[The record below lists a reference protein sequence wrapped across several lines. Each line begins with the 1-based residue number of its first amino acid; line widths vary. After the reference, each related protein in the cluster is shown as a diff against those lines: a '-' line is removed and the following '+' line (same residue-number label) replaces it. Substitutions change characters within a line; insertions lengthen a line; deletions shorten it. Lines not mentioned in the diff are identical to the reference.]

1 MKREN
6 LLMVSDSDHNADMLY
21 AVGMFVPDPFIYA
34 RVNGRSHII
43 MSDLELDR
51 ARGAASH
58 CRVHS
63 LSRLQRA
70 LRADGKSKITT
81 PHVIGHLLR
90 SQGVRRVTVPD
101 HFPFGL
107 AKALQRL
114 KIKVRPKGGCFFPE
128 RQIKNAAEIKK
139 ISAALM
145 MAEVGLAEGIQAIK
159 SCKVDR
165 KRRLIYHGNPLNAEK
180 LRAIIDTAIVQAGGL
195 ACHTIVAGGRQG
207 CDPHERGH
215 GLLRANEPI
224 ILDVF
229 PRSQRTGY
237 FGDITR
243 TVVKGRASEAVR
255 KIYHVIERGQ
265 EIAFEKMRHGSA
277 CRDVHEAVQSF
288 FGQEGYKTSR
298 TQGRMQGFFH
308 GTGHGIGLE
317 IHEAPR
323 LGAQSLDIL
332 RAGHVV
338 TVEPGLYYWDL
349 GGGVRLEDMAL
360 ITNNG
365 PRNLTKFEKVLE
377 V

>member
-21 AVGMFVPDPFIYA
+21 AVGMFVPDPFIYV
-34 RVNGRSHII
+34 RVNGRPHIV

-51 ARGAASH
+51 AREDAAH
-58 CRVHS
+58 CRVVS

-70 LRADGKSKITT
+70 IRADGRKKVGL
-81 PHVIGHLLR
+81 PQVIRHLLR
-90 SQGVRRVTVPD
+90 TKGVRRVTVPD
-101 HFPFGL
+101 HFPLGL
-107 AKALQRL
+107 ARELQRQR
-114 KIKVRPKGGCFFPE
+114 IKVRPKGGLFFPE
-128 RQIKNAAEIKK
+128 RAIKSAAEVKK

-159 SCKVDR
+159 SCKIDR
-165 KRRLIYHGNPLNAEK
+165 KRRLIYRGNPLTSEK
-180 LRAIIDTAIVQAGGL
+180 LRAIIDTAIVQAGGV
-195 ACHTIVAGGRQG
+195 ACHTIVAGGRQA
-207 CDPHERGH
+207 CDPHARGH

-224 ILDVF
+224 VLDVF

-243 TVVKGRASEAVR
+243 TVVKGRASEAFR

-265 EIAFEKMRHGSA
+265 EIAFEKARHGTPG
-277 CRDVHEAVQSF
+277 RLVHEAVQEF
-288 FGQEGYKTSR
+288 FEREGYKTSR
-298 TQGRMQGFFH
+298 RRGRVQGFTH
-308 GTGHGIGLE
+308 GTGHGVGLE

-323 LGAQSLDIL
+323 LGAQSVDIL
-332 RAGHVV
+332 RAGQVV
-338 TVEPGLYYWDL
+338 TVEPGLYYWEL

-360 ITNNG
+360 ITTNG
-365 PRNLTKFEKVLE
+365 PRNLTKFEKVFE